1 MFLLFPPFQRTINK
15 KKTKQTT
22 NSMKQLLS
30 LKTLATIT
38 FLFSVALIH
47 AQTTISGVVMDS
59 ETQDLLP
66 GVNIIVAGSNTG
78 TTTDFDGNFTLNT
91 SAALPFT
98 LEISSIGFSTQ
109 RIEVTSTDQTISV
122 MLVPGQN
129 LDEVI
134 ISASRRAEK
143 VQDAPASV
151 SLITARE
158 LRNSPNVTD
167 PVRNLINIP
176 GVQIQQQSAN
186 SINFEMRA
194 GSGVFGTSTFPI
206 LDYRYLVTPSAGVFL
221 SYQTGLSNI
230 DIERV
235 EVVRGAASA
244 LYGPGVTSGVVHFL
258 SKKPI
263 DYPGTT
269 IEMYGGNLSSFG
281 GSLRHAGRN
290 ENKTFGYK
298 INVRYNRGNEF
309 SLDPVEDADFISSF
323 RNSISQPATKNN
335 IVDATQPGTTLLTGS
350 DLDTDGDGNPMASEY
365 KNVAFNAHLEFRPN
379 DNTSGV
385 VAGGVNNGS
394 GLFFNSLG
402 PGFTQGNDYWAQAR
416 ISSGGLFAQAYYN
429 YNDGGGVENPTFL
442 YLNGFRQVAKRA
454 SLEAQLQYNF
464 DAPNF
469 LDSSFTVGT
478 DYRNTASDS
487 EYTLY
492 GRNDDDD
499 PYVITGVYGQ
509 GTSRLGD
516 KLDLTYALRYDRFN
530 FIDDGALA
538 PRIALVYKATPKSSF
553 RLSYNVATFG
563 PTALETYV
571 DFPVRTLATGILD
584 VWLSGQIDGQGFN
597 PGSGIELTGANGLTL
612 PHGTPGLPLAV
623 PYGAVAAPTLEGL
636 YGNLGA
642 SPQTAGLLPYVQNFF
657 NNYQGPSGLTGTLT
671 PYNLFNNEAMP
682 TLDDTSPAAI
692 GTLKSW
698 EVGYK
703 GLLGDK
709 WSLGVDIYTYERTGF
724 TQFTA
729 IGPTYALGGIDGI
742 AGDLATAVSGDFG
755 ADPVIQAVIAQ
766 GTTAAVNAQVQA
778 GVEAQYTAQG
788 IPEAVWETG
797 APAGALFPGSPA
809 IPSVADATAATA
821 APLIPG
827 AIAAATQQLVG
838 GVAQAFT
845 QGGNAYTEG
854 VTPIASV
861 FGTVESNRVPQGDGI
876 THIPAGYRRF
886 GDATRSHV
894 GADISLKYRASDN
907 WSWWGNT
914 SWLSQ
919 NKWIPGED
927 NDDGLP
933 FSSYLNAPAF
943 KYRIGVNYT
952 GNDGFRASLAFQHDD
967 EFESN
972 QGDFSGLVQ
981 AKDLFDLN
989 LGYQVSEGFGLDLSA
1004 TNLFDQKYRAFPNMP
1019 VIGRRVF
1026 LKAIIDL

>member
-1 MFLLFPPFQRTINK
+1 MKHRLSFKALASAVLMFSATLL
-15 KKTKQTT
+15 
-22 NSMKQLLS
+22 
-30 LKTLATIT
+30 
-38 FLFSVALIH
+38 H
-47 AQTTISGVVMDS
+47 AQSTISGVVTDA
-59 ETQDLLP
+59 ETQELLP
-66 GVNIIVAGSNTG
+66 GANIIVVGSNTG
-78 TTTDFDGNFTLNT
+78 TTSDFDGNFTLST
-91 SAALPFT
+91 AASPPFT
-98 LEISSIGFSTQ
+98 VEISSIGFASQ
-109 RIEVTSTDQTISV
+109 RVEVTAADQTINV
-122 MLVPGQN
+122 QLVPGQN

-134 ISASRRAEK
+134 ISASRRSEK
-143 VQDAPASV
+143 MQDAPASV
-151 SLITARE
+151 SLITAKE
-158 LRNSPNVTD
+158 LRNSPNVSD

-176 GVQIQQQSAN
+176 GIQVQQQSAN
-186 SINFEMRA
+186 SLNIEMRA

-281 GSLRHAGRN
+281 GALRHAGRN

-309 SLDPVEDADFISSF
+309 GLDPVEDASFISSF
-323 RNSISQPATKNN
+323 QNSVRQPAIKNK
-335 IVDATQPGTTLLTGS
+335 IVDATQQGTTLLNES
-350 DLDTDGDGNPMASEY
+350 DLDTDNDGNPMASEY

-379 DNTSGV
+379 DKTSGV

-394 GLFFNSLG
+394 GLFFNSQG

-416 ISSGGLFAQAYYN
+416 LTSGGLFAQAYYN
-429 YNDGGGVENPTFL
+429 YNDGGSAENPTFL
-442 YLNGFRQVAKRA
+442 YLTGFRQVAKRA

-469 LDSSFTVGT
+469 LDSNFTIGT

-516 KLDLTYALRYDRFN
+516 KVDLTYALRYDRFN
-530 FIDDGALA
+530 FVDEGAIA
-538 PRIALVYKATPKSSF
+538 PRVALVYKVSPKSSL

-563 PTALETYV
+563 PSALETYI
-571 DFPVRTLATGILD
+571 DFPVSTLAPGVLD
-584 VWLSGQIDGQGFN
+584 VWLSGQIENQGFN
-597 PGSGIELTGANGLTL
+597 PGAGIELTGANGLTL

-636 YGNLGA
+636 YGILGA
-642 SPQTAGLLPYVQNFF
+642 SAQTAGLLPYVQNFF
-657 NNYQGPSGLTGTLT
+657 NNYQGPSGLTGSLT

-682 TLDDTSPAAI
+682 TLDETSSAAI

-709 WSLGVDIYTYERTGF
+709 WSLGVDVYTYERTGF

-729 IGPTYALGGIDGI
+729 IGPTYRLGGIEGI
-742 AGDLATAVSGDFG
+742 AGDLAAAVSSDFG

-778 GVEAQYTAQG
+778 GVEAQYTALG
-788 IPEAVWETG
+788 IPEAIWATG
-797 APAGALFPGSPA
+797 APANALFPGSDP

-821 APLIPG
+821 AGIIPG

-845 QGGNAYTEG
+845 QGGAGYASA

-861 FGTVESNRVPQGDGI
+861 FGAVESNRVPQGDGI

-907 WSWWGNT
+907 WSWWANS

-927 NDDGLP
+927 NDDDLP

-943 KYRIGVNYT
+943 KYRMGVNFT
-952 GNDGFRASLAFQHDD
+952 GDDGFRASLAFQHDD

-972 QGDFSGLVQ
+972 QGYFSGIVQ
-981 AKDLFDLN
+981 AKNLFDLN
-989 LGYQVSEGFGLDLSA
+989 LGYQISEGFGLDLSA
-1004 TNLFDQKYRAFPNMP
+1004 TNLFNQEYRAFPSMP